1 MSDKRDEQTVPG
13 GTAMVSEVELLST
26 SVGRIEGRIALI
38 LAIRP
43 DPENSFRFQN
53 FGISKAQARRLYD
66 DLSQLFQTSALL
78 NEPDEPEPKVK
89 PKRKPE
95 NK

>member
-1 MSDKRDEQTVPG
+1 MADKSDEMIVPG

-26 SVGRIEGRIALI
+26 SVGKIEGKTTLI

-53 FGISKAQARRLYD
+53 FGINKAQARRLHD

-78 NEPDEPEPKVK
+78 NEPEGLEP
-89 PKRKPE
+89 
-95 NK
+95 